1 MPSRDGGS
9 TDISGRLKWP
19 LTDRPRGLAIRA
31 GILGLGVVIQLVGAG
46 LDRDTPAAISFVIL
60 LVLLAT
66 LVCRFEA
73 EN

>member
-1 MPSRDGGS
+1 MPSRDVGS
-9 TDISGRLKWP
+9 TDISGRLKWT
-19 LTDRPRGLAIRA
+19 LIDKSRGLAIRA
-31 GILGLGVVIQLVGAG
+31 GILGLAVVIQLVGAA